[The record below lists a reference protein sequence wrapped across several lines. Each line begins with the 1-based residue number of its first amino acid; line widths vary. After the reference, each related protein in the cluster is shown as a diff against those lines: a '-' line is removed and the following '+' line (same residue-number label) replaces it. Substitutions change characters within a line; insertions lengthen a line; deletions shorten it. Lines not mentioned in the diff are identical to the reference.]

1 MGIAHGESLGLGHSR
16 VHDRVVYIVHT
27 LHGTHSARHIYFV
40 NVGPARPPAAAAQPW
55 PVGVR
60 RAAAATLQAGVS
72 DVRTRKS
79 V

>member
-1 MGIAHGESLGLGHSR
+1 MGTTVGIAHGESLGLGH
-16 VHDRVVYIVHT
+16 DRVVYIVHT
-27 LHGTHSARHIYFV
+27 PHGTHSARHSPVV
-40 NVGPARPPAAAAQPW
+40 NVGPARPPAAAAQPG

-60 RAAAATLQAGVS
+60 RAAAATSQAGVS

>member
-1 MGIAHGESLGLGHSR
+1 MILIPVCTGDHA
-16 VHDRVVYIVHT
+16 VVV
-27 LHGTHSARHIYFV
+27 R
-40 NVGPARPPAAAAQPW
+40 AAAAQPG
-55 PVGVR
+55 PVGVP